1 MSRIGALAGKV
12 DLGVVWAISR
22 LGGAK
27 GGRTPLSHAARI
39 ARCQHIA
46 DVYGR
51 VPLLPPSAFFPTPDA
66 IRPSAAKRPAF
77 DVPTLVGRRRVHVED
92 LSWES
97 GIEPHVPELRE
108 TYLEGRENRTM
119 HARVF
124 RVGHDRPAIVA
135 IHGYLGGDYWLEQRQ
150 WPIKRWLSRMDV
162 ALPLLPFHS
171 VRTKRGTPPRFP
183 ALDPGF
189 NNEGFRQAVHDIRGL
204 ILHLKSRGAPRVFVI
219 GASLGGFTTT
229 LLSTV
234 AGEIDFAAPMIPLAS
249 LADFARDHN
258 RLGNEQETAELH
270 EILEKAY
277 VVSSPFSR
285 PSLLPPDRTL
295 VIGGKNDRV
304 TPFQHAM
311 RVRAHLGG
319 DLVEMKGAH
328 LVQLGRTDAF
338 NELDTRIDRF
348 LFSARAEEPAS
359 VKAAHPA

>member
-1 MSRIGALAGKV
+1 MSRIGALAGRV
-12 DLGVVWAISR
+12 DHGVVWAISR
-22 LGGAK
+22 LGAAK
-27 GGRTPLSHAARI
+27 GGRTPLPHAARI

-46 DVYGR
+46 DLYGR

-66 IRPSAAKRPAF
+66 VRPLLTKQPSFNVK
-77 DVPTLVGRRRVHVED
+77 TLVGERRVHVD
-92 LSWES
+92 DVAWES
-97 GIEPHVPELRE
+97 GIEPYAPELRDS
-108 TYLEGRENRTM
+108 YLEARENRTM
-119 HARVF
+119 HARMF

-171 VRTKRGTPPRFP
+171 SRTKRGTPPRFP

-204 ILHLKSRGAPRVFVI
+204 VLYLKSRGAPQVFVI

-234 AGEIDFAAPMIPLAS
+234 AGEIDFVVPMIPLAS

-258 RLGNEQETAELH
+258 RLGNDQETAELH
-270 EILEKAY
+270 SILDKAY
-277 VVSSPFSR
+277 IVSSPFSR
-285 PSLLPPDRTL
+285 PPLLPPDRTF

-304 TPFQHAM
+304 TPLAHAK
-311 RVRAHLGG
+311 RVRDHLGG
-319 DLVEMKGAH
+319 ELFEMNGAH
-328 LVQLGRTDAF
+328 LLQIGRTGAF
-338 NELDTRIDRF
+338 DELDQRLNRF
-348 LFSARAEEPAS
+348 FL
-359 VKAAHPA
+359 